1 MMVLTGILIF
11 LLRVSDVLD
20 HKLAVRVLA
29 VLLDGLGNYQGPLC
43 QGFGQRLEVE
53 IDLRVEINDLG
64 PDCTSFSRLPRR
76 CLSA

>member
-1 MMVLTGILIF
+1 MNINFQVRRYCAVMVMGLTGMLIF

-29 VLLDGLGNYQGPLC
+29 VLLDGLGNYQGPLR

-53 IDLRVEINDLG
+53 IDLRVEIEI
-64 PDCTSFSRLPRR
+64 
-76 CLSA
+76 

>member
-1 MMVLTGILIF
+1 MVLTGILIF

-29 VLLDGLGNYQGPLC
+29 VLLDGLGNYQGPLR

-53 IDLRVEINDLG
+53 IDLRVEIEI
-64 PDCTSFSRLPRR
+64 
-76 CLSA
+76 